1 MQDCK
6 LIREETDD
14 NVWTMYIGL
23 TIIGLT
29 IDRAAT
35 VEKSLWT
42 SQAKGA
48 GCS

>member
-14 NVWTMYIGL
+14 NVWTMY
-23 TIIGLT
+23 IGLT